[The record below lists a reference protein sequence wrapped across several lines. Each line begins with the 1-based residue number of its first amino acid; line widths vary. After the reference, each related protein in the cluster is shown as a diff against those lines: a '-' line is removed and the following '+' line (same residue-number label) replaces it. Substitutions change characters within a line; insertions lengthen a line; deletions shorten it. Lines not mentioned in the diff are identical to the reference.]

1 MIRFLTCSSVLLA
14 VVAQFSCVIGHAA
27 MVHGSTG
34 STRGQGITVTDSVSA
49 VQGVFGSDK
58 NPATDWVTL
67 EFTSARNALF
77 SASMMLERQPA
88 DSECARFQSDAR
100 VAGVENSIFQLQNGQ
115 FPCKLFPNLRES
127 MQHDPT

>member
-100 VAGVENSIFQLQNGQ
+100 VAGVENSIF
-115 FPCKLFPNLRES
+115 
-127 MQHDPT
+127 